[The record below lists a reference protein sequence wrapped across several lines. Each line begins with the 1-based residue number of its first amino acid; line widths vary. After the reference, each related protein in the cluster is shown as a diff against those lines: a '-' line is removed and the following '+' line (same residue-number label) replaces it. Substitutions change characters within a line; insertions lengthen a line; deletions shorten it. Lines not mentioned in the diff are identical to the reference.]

1 MMTTSNVRIICPG
14 RFLSCLRTL
23 AVYHLHDDGTQCAD
37 CLTRESSQFLFEK
50 LSDEEFD
57 QVADMFYCPDATFVP
72 SFSDSFFLPQEAIS
86 GVLEGAYTG
95 IQLAAPGKKFIL
107 KSVAAQV
114 KNDEMIEEVGAALVE
129 GIPGASGTSPWRLRM
144 TY

>member
-1 MMTTSNVRIICPG
+1 MRTMTTVSALLMMLVMSCVCVNVYA
-14 RFLSCLRTL
+14 FTDDEAL
-23 AVYHLHDDGTQCAD
+23 ALLNEKYVEFA
-37 CLTRESSQFLFEK
+37 RLFN
-50 LSDEEFD
+50 DEEFD